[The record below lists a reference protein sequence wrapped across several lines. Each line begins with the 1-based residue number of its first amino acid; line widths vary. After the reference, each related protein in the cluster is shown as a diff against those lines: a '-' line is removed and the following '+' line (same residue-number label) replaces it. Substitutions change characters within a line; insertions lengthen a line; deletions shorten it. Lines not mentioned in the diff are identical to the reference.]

1 MFAPLNNKGRLA
13 AISHHA
19 HVSCADR
26 ILMTKPLF
34 YSVAWRLR
42 GVEPLVRKTDTDSH
56 PE

>member
-13 AISHHA
+13 AISLHA
-19 HVSCADR
+19 HMSCTDR
-26 ILMTKPLF
+26 TLMTKPLF
-34 YSVAWRLR
+34 LQRCVETE